1 MHLLIGQIVY
11 TSLDNIGF
19 ISLASSQVP
28 QKIQQAFIQ
37 QVAAKYW
44 DIYNPPPSGYQAI
57 FLHQLTPEHTLFG
70 WLYNEDSSDDLDG
83 SSVPYF
89 HCYYLAE
96 PLRDFHLENIFTCLQ
111 KGPVSL
117 IDRHYPPATLEPIV
131 IQTPWTFNN
140 KFWSYQPS
148 RPGIEIPIDVRDRSY
163 VALHQGE
170 LLDIFIPNIFIPI
183 ANETA
188 SHLKSSNSLEHL
200 VEILER
206 NAVGLDQ
213 DPAAL
218 APVAI
223 TPYQEHKKNL
233 QRYEQAFMQ
242 ALTQNHFKGDR
253 TGNLKRLQHSLRLT
267 NQDIS
272 PIEARIQRQ
281 IQAVQRPEN
290 YPRAISRETL
300 ISAQVIKET
309 VAGDNYH
316 ARLKR
321 FPHIVSSLQ
330 NFNTTLKQSAQHNF
344 VLAYKNSQL
353 LLGLGIAASS
363 LALLGSIYGLLR
375 ISMFEPNK
383 PELIPSLSSSISDN
397 LTEGSNISQ
406 SSFNY
411 REPTTFAPIRFK
423 AVASLIKQT
432 QSKSNLSYS
441 ESITSSDFSPNLKM
455 SLADEVSFA
464 QYSQTRN

>member
-19 ISLASSQVP
+19 KSLASSQVP
-28 QKIQQAFIQ
+28 QKIQQAFLQ

-57 FLHQLTPEHTLFG
+57 YLHQLTSEHTLFG
-70 WLYNEDSSDDLDG
+70 WLYSEGSSDDLDR

-117 IDRHYPPATLEPIV
+117 IDRHYPPATLKPIV

-140 KFWSYQPS
+140 KFWSYQSS
-148 RPGIEIPIDVRDRSY
+148 RPGVEIPLDVSDRSY
-163 VALHQGE
+163 IALHQGE
-170 LLDIFIPNIFIPI
+170 LLDIFIPI
-183 ANETA
+183 ATET
-188 SHLKSSNSLEHL
+188 SHLKKSPNSLEHL

-206 NAVGLDQ
+206 NAVVLDQ
-213 DPAAL
+213 DPAAI

-223 TPYQEHKKNL
+223 TPYQGHKQNL
-233 QRYEQAFMQ
+233 QRYERAFIE
-242 ALTQNHFKGDR
+242 ALTQHHFKGDR

-290 YPRAISRETL
+290 YPRAISRENL

-309 VAGDNYH
+309 VAGDNHH
-316 ARLKR
+316 ARLKT

-375 ISMFEPNK
+375 TSMFEPNK
-383 PELIPSLSSSISDN
+383 PELIPSLSSSISDK
-397 LTEGSNISQ
+397 LTEGANISQ
-406 SSFNY
+406 LVFNY
-411 REPTTFAPIRFK
+411 RESTTFALRSK
-423 AVASLIKQT
+423 ASVAPTNQA
-432 QSKSNLSYS
+432 QSKFKLTYPAP
-441 ESITSSDFSPNLKM
+441 ITSTDFSPNLKM
-455 SLADEVSFA
+455 SLANEHSFA
-464 QYSQTRN
+464 RYSQTMN

>member
-19 ISLASSQVP
+19 RSLASSQVP

-70 WLYNEDSSDDLDG
+70 WLYSEDSNDDLDRT
-83 SSVPYF
+83 VPYF

-96 PLRDFHLENIFTCLQ
+96 PLRDFHLENIFTCLE

-117 IDRHYPPATLEPIV
+117 IDRDYPPDTLEPIV

-140 KFWSYQPS
+140 KFWSYQS
-148 RPGIEIPIDVRDRSY
+148 SHPGVEIPIDVRDRSY

-170 LLDIFIPNIFIPI
+170 LLDIFIPI
-183 ANETA
+183 AAETE
-188 SHLKSSNSLEHL
+188 SNLKSPNSLEHL
-200 VEILER
+200 VEILEMK
-206 NAVGLDQ
+206 AVVLDQ
-213 DPAAL
+213 APTAI

-223 TPYQEHKKNL
+223 TPYQGHKENL
-233 QRYEQAFMQ
+233 QRYEQAFME

-281 IQAVQRPEN
+281 IQVRPTPEN
-290 YPRAISRETL
+290 YPRAISRENL

-309 VAGDNYH
+309 VAGD
-316 ARLKR
+316 
-321 FPHIVSSLQ
+321 
-330 NFNTTLKQSAQHNF
+330 
-344 VLAYKNSQL
+344 
-353 LLGLGIAASS
+353 
-363 LALLGSIYGLLR
+363 
-375 ISMFEPNK
+375 
-383 PELIPSLSSSISDN
+383 
-397 LTEGSNISQ
+397 
-406 SSFNY
+406 
-411 REPTTFAPIRFK
+411 
-423 AVASLIKQT
+423 
-432 QSKSNLSYS
+432 
-441 ESITSSDFSPNLKM
+441 
-455 SLADEVSFA
+455 
-464 QYSQTRN
+464 